1 MCLNTLCPFVSK
13 GITASVVTGSSTI
26 LISNQLEARSI
37 IVGHIKSMSVSSLPF
52 ESVWSYRS
60 THKVSQGF
68 VMASYVG
75 RFPYLCLC
83 RFVNVTSATDVLTS
97 DRMVCIIPVR
107 YIAACNV
114 SSRRIC
120 PGCYR

>member
-13 GITASVVTGSSTI
+13 GITASVGTGSSTI
-26 LISNQLEARSI
+26 SISNQMEFGSN
-37 IVGHIKSMSVSSLPF
+37 IVRHIRQFLSHLLPF

-60 THKVSQGF
+60 THKTSQGF
-68 VMASYVG
+68 VMTSNVG
-75 RFPYLCLC
+75 KFPYLCLC
-83 RFVNVTSATDVLTS
+83 RFIYVTSATVVLTC

-114 SSRRIC
+114 SSRHVC
-120 PGCYR
+120 PGCCR